1 MPWILHAR
9 MVRDETTARRARASA
24 RLRSHTPARTANPT
38 ETKRSLSHRPH
49 ESGRS
54 RTGRFLIGRQRLE
67 GPSLSRC
74 ELWVS
79 TCDAEG
85 EKRPKGLYPFGCFA
99 FCASHASSSKKPLIA
114 CSVVSNTHSRMSRRP
129 HYQAPLCRSSSC
141 DSLPDAPGVRGTKGP
156 SDVAS
161 LLSLRQKRAAPPLAL
176 RPADRTTRQGTF
188 DPPQTP
194 RSLWDSGSPS
204 THHQGVCDGLV
215 AHGGPPRD
223 VAGWSWFDSRRG
235 LP

>member
-1 MPWILHAR
+1 MPWVLHAR

-24 RLRSHTPARTANPT
+24 RLRIHTPARTANPT

-176 RPADRTTRQGTF
+176 RPADRTTRQ
-188 DPPQTP
+188 DEVSPPQAS
-194 RSLWDSGSPS
+194 RVLRDSGFPS
-204 THHQGVCDGLV
+204 THPRGVCDGPV
-215 AHGGPPRD
+215 AHGERPPTNAEGCR
-223 VAGWSWFDSRRG
+223 FDSGRG
-235 LP
+235 LL